1 MYQGLNIN
9 FFPEV
14 QNQNI
19 VDVKTKPEIKENG
32 KSFKEMFEKIKS
44 DVKDEP
50 ESKDLDFEKTENDDF
65 DDKKICKRIE
75 ELGNE
80 LVMKLAQVLDVPVES
95 AINALET
102 NNLKGIELID
112 NDNLEKV
119 ISFINQGKEESENY
133 TFLQDLLQD
142 VENIKE
148 ELVSEFDLSDE
159 EIPQFIESNIVK
171 KPEMDKNFVFNNKI
185 LNFGYIQKQDE
196 NTIKVEFKSSE
207 KDNEIFPKKQLN
219 IESSS
224 ESKEDNFEE
233 ESKDTDNFSF
243 ESTFIQISPEKE
255 KMPQDVKLIKFDE
268 ILKEKTGSDTIEVM
282 KQITEKITVEKTKET
297 TSIEFELHP
306 SSLGTVNVVLTNTKD
321 GIDAKFIAQTETVKE
336 VMNVQMNMLL
346 EKFEL
351 QNVKVNSIEV
361 LTSNQTF
368 DSSSENK
375 NEGNSEYK
383 ENKRKIKNINLDA
396 DTFETEEIDLNIEM
410 MLRNGNAIDLNA

>member
-119 ISFINQGKEESENY
+119 ISFINQGKEKLSVS
-133 TFLQDLLQD
+133 LL
-142 VENIKE
+142 
-148 ELVSEFDLSDE
+148 
-159 EIPQFIESNIVK
+159 
-171 KPEMDKNFVFNNKI
+171 
-185 LNFGYIQKQDE
+185 
-196 NTIKVEFKSSE
+196 
-207 KDNEIFPKKQLN
+207 
-219 IESSS
+219 SSS
-224 ESKEDNFEE
+224 KLSSLDSLELSILSCFLGKI
-233 ESKDTDNFSF
+233 SLSFS
-243 ESTFIQISPEKE
+243 ELLNSTFI
-255 KMPQDVKLIKFDE
+255 VF
-268 ILKEKTGSDTIEVM
+268 
-282 KQITEKITVEKTKET
+282 
-297 TSIEFELHP
+297 
-306 SSLGTVNVVLTNTKD
+306 SSCFC
-321 GIDAKFIAQTETVKE
+321 I
-336 VMNVQMNMLL
+336 
-346 EKFEL
+346 
-351 QNVKVNSIEV
+351 
-361 LTSNQTF
+361 
-368 DSSSENK
+368 
-375 NEGNSEYK
+375 
-383 ENKRKIKNINLDA
+383 
-396 DTFETEEIDLNIEM
+396 
-410 MLRNGNAIDLNA
+410 

>member
-19 VDVKTKPEIKENG
+19 VDVKAKPEIKENG

-50 ESKDLDFEKTENDDF
+50 ESKNLDFEKTENDDF
-65 DDKKICKRIE
+65 DNKKICKRIE

-95 AINALET
+95 AVNTLET

-159 EIPQFIESNIVK
+159 KIPQFIESNIVK

-196 NTIKVEFKSSE
+196 DTVKVEFKSSE

-224 ESKEDNFEE
+224 ESKKDNFEE
-233 ESKDTDNFSF
+233 ESKDTDDFSF
-243 ESTFIQISPEKE
+243 ENILVQITPEKE
-255 KMPQDVKLIKFDE
+255 KIQQDVKLTKFDE
-268 ILKEKTGSDTIEVM
+268 ILKEKTGSDTMEVM

-375 NEGNSEYK
+375 NEGNNEYK
-383 ENKRKIKNINLDA
+383 ENKRKIKNINLDT

-410 MLRNGNAIDLNA
+410 MLRNGNTIDLNA